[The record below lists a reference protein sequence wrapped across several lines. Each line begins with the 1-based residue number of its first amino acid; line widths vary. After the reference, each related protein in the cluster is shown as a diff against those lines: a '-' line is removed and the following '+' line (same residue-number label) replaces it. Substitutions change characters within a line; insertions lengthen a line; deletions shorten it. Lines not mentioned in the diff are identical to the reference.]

1 MFYTFYINAVLMV
14 NTCQITEKLSAELD
28 LLERHILMLKITKEN
43 QPIGIIRLS
52 ELLKMPKHKVRYS
65 LRLLEQS
72 GLIEPSSGGAKVTDR
87 YDEWMNETE
96 MYLSELMKHIS
107 SVKDAIPRT

>member
-1 MFYTFYINAVLMV
+1 MLMV
-14 NTCQITEKLSAELD
+14 DTCHITEKLTSELE

-65 LRLLEQS
+65 LRLLEQA
-72 GLIEPSSGGAKVTDR
+72 GLIEPSSGGAKVTEG
-87 YDEWMNETE
+87 YDEWMTETE
-96 MYLSELMKHIS
+96 TYLNDLIEHIS
-107 SVKDAIPRT
+107 SVKDTIPRT